1 MTMRRLLSI
10 AVVSAASWLSL
21 TADRVLAQ
29 PATTVQLPTFH
40 YFSVDTTVLVPDR
53 GATFLGGV
61 NYSSAGRTSRGIP
74 GLGRPFT
81 NTSIGR
87 STVGGGMWVSAYI
100 HDFEAMDA
108 ALLGQGDFV
117 AGQYV
122 RRPSAAAVAAT
133 KTDPTFADSI
143 VAIRA
148 QAASEEQASQLEAEA
163 NLKRGHEKLKE
174 GKPGVAKIYFQMAER
189 GATGKVK
196 DDAMAALKSIDQSKA
211 VRVAKQ

>member
-1 MTMRRLLSI
+1 MTMRRLFLI
-10 AVVSAASWLSL
+10 AVAAVAGVFGVA
-21 TADRVLAQ
+21 ADRALAQ

-40 YFSVDTTVLVPDR
+40 YFSVNTTVLVPDR
-53 GATFLGGV
+53 GATYLGGV

-81 NTSIGR
+81 NTAMGR

-108 ALLGQGDFV
+108 ALLGQGDSF
-117 AGQYV
+117 AGQTV
-122 RRPSAAAVAAT
+122 RRPTTTAVAAT
-133 KTDPTFADSI
+133 KPDPSFAQSI
-143 VAIRA
+143 AAIRA
-148 QAASEEQASQLEAEA
+148 GAASEAQANQLEAEA

-189 GATGKVK
+189 GGTGKVK
-196 DDAMAALKSIDQSKA
+196 DDALAALKSMDQSKA
-211 VRVAKQ
+211 VRVAKK